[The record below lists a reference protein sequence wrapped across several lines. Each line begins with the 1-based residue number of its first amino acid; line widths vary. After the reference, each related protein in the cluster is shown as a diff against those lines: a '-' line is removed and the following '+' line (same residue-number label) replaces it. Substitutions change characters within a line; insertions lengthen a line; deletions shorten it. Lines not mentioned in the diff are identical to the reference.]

1 MPKRKRFFSIDVFP
15 KHKTCLVF
23 IWFLWRV
30 VHKCWQYFETS
41 SPVPNECWALLSSNR
56 FPIDRCAD
64 SNTDRFLGSKLGH
77 CQVSELL
84 ALAAYWNPILP
95 PLLDVSI
102 LFIYMH
108 HLPWSWINL
117 MEISTVEDIRWS
129 IQIITLDHN
138 LWTFAQMWTNMCIW
152 MFAYSHLPICKVQR

>member
-1 MPKRKRFFSIDVFP
+1 MYIC
-15 KHKTCLVF
+15 KHKTCHVF
-23 IWFLWRV
+23 IWFLWRF
-30 VHKCWQYFETS
+30 VHKCWWHFHTS
-41 SPVPNECWALLSSNR
+41 SPVHCWALLSSNR

-138 LWTFAQMWTNMCIW
+138 VWTFAQMWTNMCIW